1 LEVAHSLSNQPTC
14 KPANLPVRTKSEKT
28 DNPTWTSNSSKDA
41 CTSVTLV
48 SCLKPYHCW
57 GHITV
62 KEIQTNIIKQG
73 CVLFIIA
80 CFFSETSSLLGT
92 GHPKRDPVQT
102 EEPVIDIGR
111 ARLS

>member
-1 LEVAHSLSNQPTC
+1 LEVAHSLSNQPTRQ
-14 KPANLPVRTKSEKT
+14 PANLPVRTKSEKT
-28 DNPTWTSNSSKDA
+28 DNPTWTSNIQQGRVHFSN
-41 CTSVTLV
+41 T
-48 SCLKPYHCW
+48 CLKPYHCW
-57 GHITV
+57 GHVTV

-73 CVLFIIA
+73 CVLFISA

-111 ARLS
+111 AHLS